1 MVVITYGFQVK
12 GLKGVCQVND
22 GTEPKF
28 AVAVKEQENI
38 NKHEILRVEALANDY
53 AAAVKKS
60 LYLSRKR
67 PSQSFH
73 VVELV
78 EEERNEVFSWSEQW
92 QARQDIENLGKLIDL
107 LQEARAASKSPAQV
121 AAELK
126 SKRFDLENKLKEY
139 DDTIRRVN
147 G

>member
-1 MVVITYGFQVK
+1 MITYGFQVK
-12 GLKGVCQVND
+12 GLKGLVQVNN

-28 AVAVKEQENI
+28 AVAVIGQENI
-38 NKHEILRVEALANDY
+38 TKQELLRVEATANDH

-67 PSQSFH
+67 PSESFH

-92 QARQDIENLGKLIDL
+92 QAKQDIETLGKLIEML
-107 LQEARAASKSPAQV
+107 KQASTTAKSVDEV

-126 SKRFDLENKLKEY
+126 SKFFDLENKLKEY
-139 DDTIRRVN
+139 DDYSQ
-147 G
+147 GK

>member
-1 MVVITYGFQVK
+1 VITYGFQVK
-12 GLKGVCQVND
+12 GLKGLCQVND

-28 AVAVKEQENI
+28 AVAVIGQENI
-38 NKHEILRVEALANDY
+38 TKQELLRVEATANDH

-67 PSQSFH
+67 PSESFH

-92 QARQDIENLGKLIDL
+92 QAKQDIEILGKLIEML
-107 LQEARAASKSPAQV
+107 KQASTTAKSVDEV

-126 SKRFDLENKLKEY
+126 SKFFDLENKLKEY
-139 DDTIRRVN
+139 DYTIRRVN